1 MRFKIRKVDYRT
13 NLTVEEVTPGIAGCL
28 RANGLKVSKADHGRG
43 SESNEI
49 NRTCDQIH
57 QLLAIHTKQKHL
69 RQKGNNKRVKGADYT
84 IRTAFYTQRKM

>member
-13 NLTVEEVTPGIAGCL
+13 DLTVEKVTPGIAGCL

-57 QLLAIHTKQKHL
+57 QLHAIHTKQKHL
-69 RQKGNNKRVKGADYT
+69 RQKGNNK
-84 IRTAFYTQRKM
+84 